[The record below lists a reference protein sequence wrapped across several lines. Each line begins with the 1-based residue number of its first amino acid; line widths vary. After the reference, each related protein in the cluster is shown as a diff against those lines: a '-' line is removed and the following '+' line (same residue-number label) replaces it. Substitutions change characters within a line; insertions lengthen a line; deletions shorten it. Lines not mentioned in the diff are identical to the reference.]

1 MYLVSLLFGF
11 IHFPSSKYLFAI
23 TLTIIIPCSY
33 CQHRSGIVK
42 SNAGDDSKSA
52 KKNLKDT
59 TASESTGKAAKAPV
73 AKQDVKGGSTETKAK
88 KKIEKEKPSAN
99 ASKTMEKAKKGGR
112 VEKADEA
119 EKNSDSAGSKKK
131 QKQKQQT
138 GSAVA
143 SVTVDAAANGSPKKK
158 KKKKAERR
166 KSIGTSSGNTPSSP
180 LGATSTKSK
189 KKPSIERE
197 DSAESSEFAKA
208 MPKTRSF
215 GGSNPSSP
223 TAAPIA
229 PPPSLAPPPG
239 FISAR
244 EKDHGLTPPLLDDSS
259 GLSNLSN
266 IPLDAGRSAP
276 SGLGGLGGTELW
288 LGSTSAT
295 LGRDNQES
303 LSGLRNDEPL
313 GAAGGSDALRLGE
326 ALPLLD
332 PASPGI
338 LRGRSLLG
346 GSGGFNV
353 QSFLDT
359 ILDESEMVEDDYDE
373 DGDRDTRGFG
383 GSPLI
388 LGRNGPGTN
397 DDMADAIATATAI
410 GGHTSD
416 LLVPQRF
423 PGMGVSN
430 DPWAAPSMSSGLP
443 TAPLLAPE
451 EILRDNETGGAEED
465 KKKEEDGS
473 HLMAL
478 FGAGD
483 GSKK

>member
-11 IHFPSSKYLFAI
+11 IYTLSLEISLRDHTHHHFD
-23 TLTIIIPCSY
+23 IPCSY
-33 CQHRSGIVK
+33 CQHRSGIIK

-59 TASESTGKAAKAPV
+59 TTSESTGKASKAPV

-99 ASKTMEKAKKGGR
+99 ASKTVEKAKKGGR

-138 GSAVA
+138 GSAAA
-143 SVTVDAAANGSPKKK
+143 SVTVDAAAANGSPKKK
-158 KKKKAERR
+158 KKRAERR
-166 KSIGTSSGNTPSSP
+166 KSIGTSSSNTP

-197 DSAESSEFAKA
+197 DSAESSEFAKE

-215 GGSNPSSP
+215 GGSNASSP

-229 PPPSLAPPPG
+229 PPLSLAPPPG
-239 FISAR
+239 FLSAR

-259 GLSNLSN
+259 SLSNLSN
-266 IPLDAGRSAP
+266 IPLDGGRSAP
-276 SGLGGLGGTELW
+276 SGLGELGGSELW
-288 LGSTSAT
+288 LGNTSAT

-303 LSGLRNDEPL
+303 LSGLRNDAPV
-313 GAAGGSDALRLGE
+313 GAAGDSDAIRLGE

-353 QSFLDT
+353 QSFLVT

-373 DGDRDTRGFG
+373 DGDRDNRGFG

-388 LGRNGPGTN
+388 LGRNGPSTN

-410 GGHTSD
+410 GGHTSG

-451 EILRDNETGGAEED
+451 EILRGNGTGGTEED
-465 KKKEEDGS
+465 SKKEEDGS

-483 GSKK
+483 GAKK

>member
-11 IHFPSSKYLFAI
+11 IYTLSLEISLRDHTHHHFD
-23 TLTIIIPCSY
+23 IPCSY
-33 CQHRSGIVK
+33 CQHRSGIIK

-59 TASESTGKAAKAPV
+59 TTSESTGKASKAPV

-99 ASKTMEKAKKGGR
+99 ASKTVEKAKKGGR

-138 GSAVA
+138 GSAAA
-143 SVTVDAAANGSPKKK
+143 SVTVDAAAANGSPKKK
-158 KKKKAERR
+158 KKRAERR
-166 KSIGTSSGNTPSSP
+166 KSIGTSSSNTP

-197 DSAESSEFAKA
+197 DSAESSEFAKE

-215 GGSNPSSP
+215 GGSSP

-229 PPPSLAPPPG
+229 PPLSLAPPPG
-239 FISAR
+239 FLSAR

-259 GLSNLSN
+259 SLSNLSN
-266 IPLDAGRSAP
+266 IPLDGGRSAP
-276 SGLGGLGGTELW
+276 SGLGELGGSELW
-288 LGSTSAT
+288 LGNTSAT

-303 LSGLRNDEPL
+303 LSGLRNDAPV
-313 GAAGGSDALRLGE
+313 GTAGDSDAIRLGE

-373 DGDRDTRGFG
+373 DGDRDNRGFG

-388 LGRNGPGTN
+388 LGRNGPSTN

-410 GGHTSD
+410 GGHTSG

-451 EILRDNETGGAEED
+451 EILRGNGTGGTEED
-465 KKKEEDGS
+465 SKKEEDGS

-483 GSKK
+483 GAKK